1 MFDLKPIT
9 ADAVP
14 AAVEKAHRYR
24 LLNEPEQAES
34 ICEDVLRI
42 DPNHQEALV
51 TLLLAHTDRFDDPR
65 PTSPLAARELLP
77 RLRGEYERAYYA
89 GIVWE
94 REGIAWLRSGKPRAG
109 RTAYQCLREAMA
121 CFERAEAVRPA
132 ANDDAIRANS
142 LLARVSERSEE
153 LQAATRGFSA
163 LFPTAGFC
171 CVVVD
176 EDGPTAAPPGNLAGD
191 T

>member
-14 AAVEKAHRYR
+14 AAVEKANRYH
-24 LLNEPEQAES
+24 LLNEPEQAVS

-42 DPNHQEALV
+42 DPDHQEALV

-65 PTSPLAARELLP
+65 PASPQAARGLLP
-77 RLRGEYERAYYA
+77 RLHGEYERAYYA

-109 RTAYQCLREAMA
+109 RTAYHCLREAMD
-121 CFERAEAVRPA
+121 CYGRAEAIRPA
-132 ANDDAIRANS
+132 ANDDALLRWNS
-142 LLARVSERSEE
+142 CVRFI
-153 LQAATRGFSA
+153 QAHPDLVPDDDRHE
-163 LFPTAGFC
+163 
-171 CVVVD
+171 V
-176 EDGPTAAPPGNLAGD
+176 AASLGE
-191 T
+191 